1 MAKLVHKIKKLMAAA
16 GNKILNKTNAAAVSV
31 GAAKQIQRNTVV
43 RAGDGEKSKITPP
56 YLSIAEQL
64 DSPQE
69 QVFQGALH
77 NLAKIALNHRHYRK
91 DILGLLH
98 RKAGDDALGKVS
110 QDLLA
115 AKIAELE
122 NFYQS

>member
-16 GNKILNKTNAAAVSV
+16 GNKILNKTNAATVSI

-43 RAGDGEKSKITPP
+43 RAGDGEKSQITPP
-56 YLSIAEQL
+56 YLLVAEQL

-69 QVFQGALH
+69 QIFQSAVY

-91 DILGLLH
+91 DILELLH
-98 RKAGDDALGKVS
+98 RKATDVFLSKMS
-110 QDLLA
+110 QELLA

-122 NFYQS
+122 NFHQS